1 MTFHSLSMETVKTNS
16 LKAWILASRPKTLSG
31 AAVPVMI
38 GLSAAYVQNG
48 HQLNVIPAVLC
59 LLFALIMQIDANFV
73 NDYFDWKKGNDDEET
88 RLGPLRAC
96 SQGWVTP
103 KAMLIALVA
112 TTAIGCAVGLPLVYY
127 GGWEMIL
134 VGIACVVFCILYT
147 TVFSYLGLGDIL
159 VLVFFGIVPVCIT
172 FYIQTKVITLDAF
185 LLSVA
190 CGLAID
196 NLLIVNNYRD
206 IENDKRDGKITLIV
220 RIGKEAGSLLYL
232 ANGIVALAI
241 VVYCLGIKNPQ
252 ISIMFLFF
260 ILHMRTDSK
269 LDKYKGRELNKV
281 LGMTARNILVFGICT
296 SLALILS

>member
-1 MTFHSLSMETVKTNS
+1 MVKTNS

-38 GLSAAYVQNG
+38 GLAAAYVQNG

-103 KAMLIALVA
+103 KAMLMALVA
-112 TTAIGCAVGLPLVYY
+112 TTIFGCAVGLPLVYY

-172 FYIQTKVITLDAF
+172 FYIQTQVITLDAF
-185 LLSVA
+185 LLSIA

-206 IENDKRDGKITLIV
+206 IENDKRDGKMTLIV

-252 ISIMFLFF
+252 ISIMFLYFV
-260 ILHMRTDSK
+260 LHLRTDSK

-296 SLALILS
+296 SLAAILS